1 MCTSYTEALTVDCE
15 PENDDADFLFSRLA
29 YLQRNWDHDDFY
41 GKQPDT
47 DFDDL
52 VRQTI
57 EFMFT

>member
-15 PENDDADFLFSRLA
+15 PENDDADFLFSRLV

-57 EFMFT
+57 EFMFN